1 MWEVR
6 AGSCEEPWGFFP
18 ASLTLL
24 PSPVLATA
32 GTTLLVSS
40 LFSSTIL
47 LVLALLACIL
57 LVLAL
62 LACTVLL
69 QACGL
74 QAVSLNPRPVLSVCL
89 SVPELTHCPSITG
102 LKHKTKRSIND
113 ILADRHL
120 RRDSVHVQ
128 VRAGQR
134 LGGGKIQ
141 GVGDTAQPR
150 FVL

>member
-18 ASLTLL
+18 TSLTLL
-24 PSPVLATA
+24 PSPVLAAA

-47 LVLALLACIL
+47 LVLALLACI
-57 LVLAL
+57 
-62 LACTVLL
+62 VLL

>member
-24 PSPVLATA
+24 PSPVLAAA

-47 LVLALLACIL
+47 LVLALLACI
-57 LVLAL
+57 
-62 LACTVLL
+62 VLL

-89 SVPELTHCPSITG
+89 SVPELTHCPSFTG